1 MVSKFDLNK
10 RYNIKIGYLKDEF
23 NNKYKIVSNKDF
35 MTIYNF
41 EKIIIN
47 EEELSDKKINSTR
60 TIL

>member
-1 MVSKFDLNK
+1 MARTVS
-10 RYNIKIGYLKDEF
+10 IG
-23 NNKYKIVSNKDF
+23 
-35 MTIYNF
+35 TQNF